1 MIHTSFFQLEEG
13 KGLGT
18 PWENA
23 RLRQEGEDWKDG
35 GVFQMERR
43 IFYNGR
49 ITTMDRRTPQAEAV
63 CVEDHRIVAVGST
76 EEILLQTGR
85 AGVSRIDL
93 EGAFVYPG
101 LTDNHLHLMGHGMKL
116 SMLDLS
122 GATSK
127 ASLLRKVEECARMTP
142 EGKWVLGLNWNEN
155 RFPLPEP
162 PTLAELDAVSPDR
175 PVLLTRVCHHVQA
188 VNSKACQVAGVSRDT
203 PDPKDGKLGR
213 DVHGNLNGLIF
224 ENASRPFLDAL
235 PARTL
240 DELRGFARKGA
251 ADALSKGLTCVH
263 TDDLRSAGSVD
274 TLLAIYR
281 GWVEEGTALRTHHL
295 LYHPFLDQ
303 FREAGWKGGDGDPW
317 IRFGAVKIFADGSLG
332 GRTALLSRP
341 YADDPATRGLAVHSR
356 VELEERVRQARAA
369 GMAVAIHAIGDE
381 AAERVIQVLKACPP
395 GSTIPDRLIHGQ
407 VLRED
412 QIRQLCRLPVAV
424 DIQPR
429 FVVSDFPWVRE
440 RLPEELHRYA
450 YAWKTLIESGVP
462 VGGGSDAPIEPLDPL
477 LGIHAAVTRRSP
489 EMNGHPGYSPEQRLT
504 PYTALRL
511 FTLGGAQTAGEA
523 RERGTI
529 LPGKFADLSIFD
541 RDLLDPEPASLLEAK
556 ALMTVVNG
564 QIAWWA

>member
-1 MIHTSFFQLEEG
+1 MEG
-13 KGLGT
+13 
-18 PWENA
+18 
-23 RLRQEGEDWKDG
+23 
-35 GVFQMERR
+35 FHIERR

-49 ITTMDRRTPQAEAV
+49 ITTMDQRIPLAEAI
-63 CVEDHRIVAVGST
+63 CVENHRIVAVGST

-85 AGVSRIDL
+85 AGVPRVDL

-101 LTDNHLHLMGHGMKL
+101 LTDNHLHLMGHGMRL

-127 ASLLRKVEECARMTP
+127 ESLLRMVEARAQMTP

-162 PTLAELDAVSPDR
+162 PTLAELDAVCPDR

-188 VNSKACQVAGVSRDT
+188 VNSEACQAAGISRDT

-213 DVHGNLNGLIF
+213 DVNGNLNGLIY
-224 ENASRPFLDAL
+224 ENASRPFFDAL
-235 PARTL
+235 PSRTL
-240 DELRGFARKGA
+240 DELREFARKGA

-263 TDDLRSAGSVD
+263 TEDLRSAGSVEN
-274 TLLAIYR
+274 LLNIYR
-281 GWVEEGTALRTHHL
+281 GWGEEEIALRTHHL
-295 LYHPFLDQ
+295 VYHPFLDQ
-303 FREAGWKGGDGDPW
+303 FREAGWKGGDGDSW
-317 IRFGAVKIFADGSLG
+317 IGFGAVKIFADGSLG

-341 YADDPATRGLAVHSR
+341 YADDPTTRGLAVHSR
-356 VELEERVRQARAA
+356 EELEERVRQARSA

-381 AAERVIQVLKACPP
+381 AADRVIQVLKACPP
-395 GSTIPDRLIHGQ
+395 SPSKLPDRLIHGQ
-407 VLRED
+407 VLRRD
-412 QIRQLCRLPVAV
+412 QIRELCRLPVAV

-440 RLPEELHRYA
+440 RLPQELHRYA

-489 EMNGHPGYSPEQRLT
+489 EMNCHPGYSPEQKLT
-504 PYTALRL
+504 PYSALRL

-523 RERGTI
+523 GERGTI
-529 LPGKFADLSIFD
+529 SPGKFADLSIFD
-541 RDLLDPEPASLLEAK
+541 RELLDPEPDSLLEAK

-564 QIAWWA
+564 QIAWQA